1 MCCTMSSCCWSA
13 WSLCCLT
20 VTFSL
25 GWAAF
30 HFWTIPGHS
39 PLVSLPVT
47 NVIGPRSLPPPPLLF
62 LLELQPAASAVV
74 VAAATATIRNLRYCI
89 LMPFFHDEPRAADTA
104 YIGMHDGIHQNFL
117 EEPLIRAIP
126 NRYLA
131 DWGRNETDRASARLA
146 T

>member
-25 GWAAF
+25 GWALF
-30 HFWTIPGHS
+30 HASATAGQT

-47 NVIGPRSLPPPPLLF
+47 NVIGPRSLPPLLF

-74 VAAATATIRNLRYCI
+74 VAAATATIRSLRYCI

-104 YIGMHDGIHQNFL
+104 YIG
-117 EEPLIRAIP
+117 
-126 NRYLA
+126 
-131 DWGRNETDRASARLA
+131 
-146 T
+146 